1 MSMIRK
7 GQVEQ
12 VKRRDRK
19 ALAIFVETLFRGVD

>member
-12 VKRRDRK
+12 VKRRDEK
-19 ALAIFVETLFRGVD
+19 ALASFVEDLFEVVA